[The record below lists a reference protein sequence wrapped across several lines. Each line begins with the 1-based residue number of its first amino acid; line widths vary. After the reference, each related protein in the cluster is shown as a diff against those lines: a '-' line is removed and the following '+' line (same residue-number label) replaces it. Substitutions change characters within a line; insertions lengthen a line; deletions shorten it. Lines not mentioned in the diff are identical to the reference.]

1 MSGRVDGRMDGG
13 VRRLRRGA
21 LHIAIDPQ
29 GGPIKDGVTFMAPT
43 DSAGLPLSSRPQ
55 TAVTTSAVLVEREKK
70 RLLSMPPLPPPPPF
84 LLLLSNRHFLYRSAG
99 QGLRALVS
107 CSG

>member
-1 MSGRVDGRMDGG
+1 MSGRVDGRMDEGG
-13 VRRLRRGA
+13 VGRLRRGA

-55 TAVTTSAVLVEREKK
+55 TAVTTSAVLVGRGKK
-70 RLLSMPPLPPPPPF
+70 KNGCS
-84 LLLLSNRHFLYRSAG
+84 
-99 QGLRALVS
+99 LRRRR
-107 CSG
+107 CFCFC

>member
-1 MSGRVDGRMDGG
+1 MEEWTAGWMGG
-13 VRRLRRGA
+13 VRRLRIGA

-55 TAVTTSAVLVEREKK
+55 TAVTTSAVLVGREKK
-70 RLLSMPPLPPPPPF
+70 KKTAALYAAAVATAVSASAEQQTLSL
-84 LLLLSNRHFLYRSAG
+84 
-99 QGLRALVS
+99 
-107 CSG
+107 

>member
-1 MSGRVDGRMDGG
+1 MDQWKSGRVDGRMDGGG

-55 TAVTTSAVLVEREKK
+55 TAVTTSAVLVGKEKK
-70 RLLSMPPLPPPPPF
+70 NTSLCS
-84 LLLLSNRHFLYRSAG
+84 
-99 QGLRALVS
+99 LRRRR
-107 CSG
+107 CCRRCFCFF